1 VLLSTALFR
10 GTLLKNKIGSR
21 TRIRKLPR
29 IVAAEKAVAAETM
42 KGDFAEKAAHILT
55 LDNFFKNKLNSPALR
70 PAARLLL
77 HIAVNRSVSIK
88 QAMLDSPLSYRAFY
102 IMIDRLKD
110 AALLE
115 VKSDHED
122 RRVRRLVLGAQ
133 FHKVIRGLP
142 AYSSKHGVKIEPV
155 I

>member
-10 GTLLKNKIGSR
+10 GIVLKNIIGSR

-29 IVAAEKAVAAETM
+29 VAAAEKAVVVEMM
-42 KGDFAEKAAHILT
+42 KGDFAEKAAQILT
-55 LDNFFKNKLNSPALR
+55 IDNFFNEKLNSPALR

-77 HIAVNRSVSIK
+77 HVAVNRSVSIK

-110 AALLE
+110 ASLLD
-115 VKSDHED
+115 VTSDHED
-122 RRVRRLVLGAQ
+122 RRVRRLVLGPQ
-133 FHKVIRGLP
+133 FDKAIRGLP
-142 AYSSKHGVKIEPV
+142 AYATNHGIEIPPVK
-155 I
+155 